1 MALIHGS
8 EIDQWHHRRLIHMP
22 SKAIRFARSFCFP
35 VALLLA
41 AAPSHA
47 QLDQAGPQP
56 SWTDLVDLSDAS
68 QLVVRAKIRKQAEVE
83 PERAVGVAP
92 GFARLY
98 IEAETLALISGNVPL
113 GESLRYLVDVPLTAK
128 GKVPK
133 LKKSEVIL
141 FARAVP
147 TRPGAIQ
154 LVARDAQLPW
164 SVELEER
171 LRPILAALIAPSA
184 PPEVVGIRDAL
195 SAPGNLDGESETQIF
210 LSTQSGDPLS
220 LSVVRRPGFEPVWG
234 VSYSEIV
241 DQAVRAP
248 QRGTIGW
255 YRLAC
260 FLPRQIP
267 ASAHLTQD
275 AADRARAEADYRF
288 ILQQL
293 GPCGRTRV
301 PPSDT

>member
-1 MALIHGS
+1 MA
-8 EIDQWHHRRLIHMP
+8 
-22 SKAIRFARSFCFP
+22 SKAIRLALSLVLSATLSSV
-35 VALLLA
+35 VAPA
-41 AAPSHA
+41 HA
-47 QLDQAGPQP
+47 QLDQAAQQP

-68 QLVVRAKIRKQAEVE
+68 QLVVRAKIRKQAELE
-83 PERAVGVAP
+83 PERALGVAP
-92 GFARLY
+92 GYTRLY
-98 IEAETLALISGNVPL
+98 VEAETLALISGNVPV
-113 GESLRYLVDVPLTAK
+113 GESLRYLVDVPQTEK
-128 GKVPK
+128 GKAPK

-147 TRPGAIQ
+147 SRPGAIQ

-164 SVELEER
+164 SPELEER
-171 LRPILAALIAPSA
+171 LRPVLAALIAPGA
-184 PPEVVGIRDAL
+184 PPEVTGIRDAL

-210 LSTQSGDPLS
+210 LRTKSSDPLS

-248 QRGTIGW
+248 QRGTLNW

-267 ASAHLTQD
+267 AAAHLTQD
-275 AADRARAEADYRF
+275 PADRARAEADYRF
-288 ILQQL
+288 VLQEL

-301 PPSDT
+301 PPATS